1 MPRQI
6 LDESQIHPAIQK
18 TVADHNLD
26 IVQEVQNAIASH
38 KVVVVGMTQNPVVK
52 SALKNL
58 SQAGIAH
65 HYLEY
70 GSYFSQWRRRNALK
84 MWTGWPLNIPESV
97 INEFAYNALSEGKI
111 HKATELFKRNTQD
124 NPNSANA
131 WDGLADAYAKA
142 GHLTL
147 AVQAS
152 DRAVAVA
159 SQYANPHLENFIAQ
173 AKKRIVQIHK

>member
-1 MPRQI
+1 MPSSGTAAFQHTPYRLI
-6 LDESQIHPAIQK
+6 GLLRRAGSRLRRSESQNSLNLGYSGVGCLRGGFSLKSGYRFHDDMVAKGFDYAQQHFRRVSK
-18 TVADHNLD
+18 TV
-26 IVQEVQNAIASH
+26 
-38 KVVVVGMTQNPVVK
+38 
-52 SALKNL
+52 
-58 SQAGIAH
+58 
-65 HYLEY
+65 
-70 GSYFSQWRRRNALK
+70 
-84 MWTGWPLNIPESV
+84 GWPLNIPESV

-152 DRAVAVA
+152 DRAVALA